1 MAAAGVNLDALIP
14 REDLATLSGPPKGT
28 PTSNIG
34 IGLLCE
40 EFFVSGLRKPD
51 FQRETADWTPQ
62 KITELV
68 AAFLD
73 GDLIPAIILWRS
85 GQYTFV
91 IDGAHRLSAILAWI
105 YDDYGDKS
113 RSLNFFGGQ
122 IPEEQIRLAEQTRS
136 SVNSSVG
143 SYSDLKDKSR
153 VRNVVSGKLGE
164 RLGGLATN
172 SFVVQWVPAVDA
184 EGAER
189 SFFKINQ
196 APTPVD
202 PVEKRI
208 LRGRA
213 AGNAIAARAI
223 NRGGGGHK
231 YWGHFDRED
240 QEEIEKL
247 GRQIYEIL
255 YLPPLGEG
263 ETIKTSDV
271 PVGGRGYSSLPFI
284 YELVNLVNGLGKG
297 DSANKDIDGSQT
309 ISYLRTVKK
318 RLEQITSNHPGSVG
332 LHPLVYFY
340 TRGGAFQPSA
350 FLAAL
355 DMVNKLF
362 ATGKVDEFCR
372 VREKYES
379 FLLQHKEAFSLIVTS
394 LGSGG
399 RSRPAMENFFEWSLQ
414 GVWAGKP
421 EGEIA
426 AEMSRD
432 ARFRFLTAPAPVR
445 GQGGAKKGFGASV
458 KSAAFISALQRE
470 GVRCGICGGLV
481 HRNSITTDHKTRKAD
496 GGGNHYQNAQPS
508 HPYCNSG
515 YKEKQSNRNL
525 GDQRADPESM

>member
-40 EFFVSGLRKPD
+40 DFFVSGLRKPD
-51 FQRETADWTPQ
+51 FQRETADWTPA
-62 KITELV
+62 KIAELV

-91 IDGAHRLSAILAWI
+91 IDGAHRLSAVMAWL

-113 RSLNFFGGQ
+113 RSLNFFGGH
-122 IPEEQIRLAEQTRS
+122 IPEEQIRLADQTRTLI
-136 SVNSSVG
+136 NASVG
-143 SYSDLKDKSR
+143 SYNDLKDRSR
-153 VRNVVSGKLGE
+153 VRSAVSDKLAE

-223 NRGGGGHK
+223 NRAGGGHK
-231 YWGHFDRED
+231 YWGHFGREA
-240 QEEIEKL
+240 QQEIETL
-247 GRQIYEIL
+247 GKEVNAIL
-255 YLPPLGEG
+255 YSPPLDAGA
-263 ETIKTSDV
+263 TIKTSDV
-271 PVGGRGYSSLPFI
+271 PVGGRGYSSLPFVF
-284 YELVNLVNGLGKG
+284 ELVNLVNSLGKG
-297 DSANKDIDGSQT
+297 DGLAKDPDGSDT
-309 ISYLRTVKK
+309 IRFLKVVKK
-318 RLEQITSNHPGSVG
+318 RLEQVTTNHPGSVG

-340 TRGGAFQPSA
+340 TRGGSFQPTA
-350 FLAAL
+350 FFAAL
-355 DMVNKLF
+355 EMVHRLF
-362 ATGKVDEFCR
+362 ERGKVDDFCR
-372 VREKYES
+372 VRQDYES
-379 FLLQHKEAFSLIVTS
+379 FLLRHKEAFSLIVTS

-399 RSRPAMENFFEWSLQ
+399 RSRPAMEEFFEKSLEGFWQ
-414 GVWAGKP
+414 GKSAD
-421 EGEIA
+421 EIA
-426 AEMSRD
+426 TEMAQD
-432 ARFRFLTAPAPVR
+432 NRFRFLTAPAPVR
-445 GQGGAKKGFGASV
+445 GRGSSKKGFDASA
-458 KSAAFISALQRE
+458 KSAAFIAALQRE
-470 GVRCGICGGLV
+470 GVRCGICGGLL
-481 HRNSITTDHKTRKAD
+481 HRNSVTTDHVERRAD
-496 GGGNHYQNAQPS
+496 GGGNHWQNGQPS

-515 YKEKQSNRNL
+515 YKERQASHER
-525 GDQRADPESM
+525 REEAAE